1 MAKEKEKKNKKKK
14 GGGGIL
20 LLILLLIILAIL
32 AILFLNGGLGFG
44 AGNGGA
50 IPAIGSVANTEATT
64 SEETPAEISYIDVN
78 VNGDEYL
85 YENSAIGLDAL
96 IEKIKG
102 FESPCEVHI
111 NVSETATL
119 DAVDAL
125 KAELDSNSI
134 NYSVIEP

>member
-1 MAKEKEKKNKKKK
+1 MSKEKKKGK
-14 GGGGIL
+14 GGLIAV
-20 LLILLLIILAIL
+20 LILLIAAIL
-32 AILFLNGGLGFG
+32 VLLYFFGGNFGLG
-44 AGNGGA
+44 AGNGGV
-50 IPAIGSVANTEATT
+50 IPAIGSVANTESETT
-64 SEETPAEISYIDVN
+64 PEETPEEISYIDVT

-85 YENSAIGLDAL
+85 YENSVVGLDQL

-125 KAELDSNSI
+125 KAALDADGI